1 MDLSWD
7 LVESGKLMEAFVGG
21 AALHLL
27 SREGAPGLSQGG
39 CRPEYPGHSWELA
52 GSEARALEG
61 SPGALGSARLPLWNS
76 RPGDSPLPWWPCPR
90 PQAPCPQDCAVPPH
104 PHPGR
109 QGTPAHLQAAVAG
122 SAGGSSLAPGPHK
135 GRVCSVQLLSSLI
148 NELPLALRKQVGV
161 GGQAARHLLWP
172 GVHFL
177 PLVLGPDPE
186 GRGDCSP
193 TMGVLLQA
201 QAARRGPG
209 EFPMNWRPALHHR
222 PASGVAGSAGVG
234 WSLGASKPP
243 RG

>member
-1 MDLSWD
+1 M
-7 LVESGKLMEAFVGG
+7 
-21 AALHLL
+21 
-27 SREGAPGLSQGG
+27 
-39 CRPEYPGHSWELA
+39 
-52 GSEARALEG
+52 
-61 SPGALGSARLPLWNS
+61 
-76 RPGDSPLPWWPCPR
+76 
-90 PQAPCPQDCAVPPH
+90 PPH